1 MGRKAKISLIGL
13 YNWDSTLFDLMEL
26 PEGLS
31 LEVFRD
37 NLLAETAELEVLYP
51 NPEVMKNLIALWS
64 RKQIDVWTRLY
75 ETTMYEYNPIENY
88 DRIENGRSSGTDKST
103 HSGKDTNNGTSSG
116 NGYEAGFDSVPSGN
130 NDGLVKTA
138 RNENT
143 NDNTL
148 TYGHKIDEEHSQ
160 EHELRIHG
168 NIGTVTAQSMI
179 SQQRNIVTYN
189 MYDTIIREFTERFCI
204 LVY

>member
-13 YNWDSTLFDLMEL
+13 YNWDETLFDLMEL

-51 NPEVMKNLIALWS
+51 NPEVMKNLIAIWS
-64 RKQIDVWTRLY
+64 RKQLDVWTRLY

-143 NDNTL
+143 MDNTL
-148 TYGHKIDEEHSQ
+148 TYGHEIDGEHSQ
-160 EHELRIHG
+160 EHELRVHG

-179 SQQRNIVTYN
+179 SQQRSIVTYN
-189 MYDTIIREFTERFCI
+189 IYDTIIKEFTERFCI

>member
-13 YNWDSTLFDLMEL
+13 YNWDSTLFDLMVL

-31 LEVFRD
+31 LEIFKD
-37 NLLAETAELEVLYP
+37 NLLAETAELEVLYA
-51 NPEVMKNLIALWS
+51 NPEVMKNLIAVWS

-103 HSGKDTNNGTSSG
+103 HSGKDTNNGKSSG
-116 NGYEAGFDSVPSGN
+116 NGYEAGFDSVPTGN

-143 NDNTL
+143 SDNTL
-148 TYGHKIDEEHSQ
+148 TYGHEINGEHSQ
-160 EHELRIHG
+160 EHELHIHG

-179 SQQRNIVTYN
+179 SQQRSIVNFN
-189 MYDTIIREFTERFCI
+189 MYDTIIKEFTERFCI